1 MDVLKNF
8 IELKSF
14 HSDQLWMDL
23 NASFQTQ
30 PAMLVIYQEPLTGE
44 GRNLKVNAIWTL
56 NSWKAKLA
64 KAKWLRF
71 CKLSCLDVTH
81 IFQ

>member
-30 PAMLVIYQEPLTGE
+30 PAMLVIYQEPLTWE
-44 GRNLKVNAIWTL
+44 KEEI
-56 NSWKAKLA
+56 
-64 KAKWLRF
+64 LRLMQF
-71 CKLSCLDVTH
+71 GH
-81 IFQ
+81 